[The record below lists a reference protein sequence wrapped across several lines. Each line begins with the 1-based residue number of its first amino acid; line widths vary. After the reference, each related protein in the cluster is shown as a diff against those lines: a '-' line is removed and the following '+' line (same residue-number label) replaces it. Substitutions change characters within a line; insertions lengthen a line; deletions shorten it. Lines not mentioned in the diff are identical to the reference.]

1 MKRELIILL
10 LLMFILSAC
19 GTARDKEAKIT
30 YTEEFPH
37 VPKHPSMVFEEFTE
51 AESEEQ
57 LSQATYRIEDE
68 EYESFLTEYEEILID
83 DGWEIIQDEK
93 PMSLSMKKGE
103 EISVFI
109 VYKVGD
115 TLMLTAFAK

>member
-10 LLMFILSAC
+10 LLIFILSAC
-19 GTARDKEAKIT
+19 GTATDKEAKIT

-68 EYESFLTEYEEILID
+68 EYESFLTEYEEILIE

-93 PMSLSMKKGE
+93 PMSLSMKKDE
-103 EISVFI
+103 QISVFI

-115 TLMLTAFAK
+115 TLMLTAFAR